1 MKTKFTLIFTL
12 VIQSLFS
19 QGIIFNAE
27 KYDNLPAYEPQ
38 KSQGFANAVL
48 PSKLSYRSY
57 CPAVLSQGQVSTCV
71 GWATSYALL
80 STQQNI
86 LMGETNFYKK
96 QVRVMDPNFVYALIR
111 NYNDGWCQKG
121 TFMGDAMDVLL
132 NNGSKPLLTPPWLSC
147 NSTYEFDKFAIA
159 IASIYSINH
168 YYTLNDKSDLINTL
182 KYSLYNK
189 QPIAVGMNV
198 TKSFAT
204 GSGMQ
209 YGGKWSPS
217 AYEQIEGGHAMCIVG
232 YDDTKYGGSFELMN
246 SYGTEFGDNGF
257 VWISYADMKKYMQ
270 EAYIIELNTDTYG
283 YRKGNCS
290 LGDCYD
296 YYSRY
301 KYSNG
306 EVYEGE
312 FSKGYRNGW
321 GMYSYNDNSFYIGNF
336 SNGYMH
342 GWGIYY
348 NSTTGYYYK
357 TNYNYGTLQS
367 SQYYQ
372 GFSGTEED
380 KKLDGLIEVLQNSI
394 PGKSIDVK
402 SDAYQDFMESSKPE
416 GEPIKA
422 EPSSG
427 NSNENKI
434 DQKTNTIEIPSS
446 SNVKEKQKKKKT
458 KKNHK

>member
-1 MKTKFTLIFTL
+1 MKIKFVAILLL
-12 VIQSLFS
+12 VTNILTA
-19 QGIIFNAE
+19 QGILFDKE

-38 KSQGFANAVL
+38 KSQGFANTVL

-111 NYNDGWCQKG
+111 NYNDGWCQNG

-422 EPSSG
+422 ELKKEEIKSEQKSNPLNPST
-427 NSNENKI
+427 
-434 DQKTNTIEIPSS
+434 DPAKT
-446 SNVKEKQKKKKT
+446 KDKKQKKSKK
-458 KKNHK
+458 KKG

>member
-1 MKTKFTLIFTL
+1 MKVKL
-12 VIQSLFS
+12 VAILLLVTNALNA
-19 QGIIFNAE
+19 QGILFDKE

-48 PSKLSYRSY
+48 PSRLSYRSY

-111 NYNDGWCQKG
+111 NYNDGWCQNG
-121 TFMGDAMDVLL
+121 AFMGDAMEILL

-168 YYTLNDKSDLINTL
+168 YYTLNDKTDLTNTL
-182 KYSLYNK
+182 KYALYNK
-189 QPIAVGMNV
+189 QPIAVGMNL
-198 TKSFAT
+198 TKSFTT
-204 GSGMQ
+204 GSGIQ
-209 YGGKWSPS
+209 FGKWSPTGS
-217 AYEQIEGGHAMCIVG
+217 EPTGIGHAMCIVG

-290 LGDCYD
+290 LGDCNNN
-296 YYSRY
+296 YSRY

-321 GMYSYNDNSFYIGNF
+321 GMHSYNDNSFYIGNF

-348 NSTTGYYYK
+348 NSTTKYYYK
-357 TNYNYGTLQS
+357 TNYNYGKLQS

-372 GFSGTEED
+372 GFSGSAED
-380 KKLDGLIEVLQNSI
+380 KKLDGLIEVLQNTI
-394 PGKSIDVK
+394 PGKAVDVK
-402 SDAYQDFMESSKPE
+402 SDAYQDFVETSKPE
-416 GEPIKA
+416 EEPQKA
-422 EPSSG
+422 EEKKEEIKTEQKSNPS
-427 NSNENKI
+427 I
-434 DQKTNTIEIPSS
+434 IPSEP
-446 SNVKEKQKKKKT
+446 VKSKDKKQKKSKK
-458 KKNHK
+458 KKG

>member
-1 MKTKFTLIFTL
+1 MNTKFTLIFTL
-12 VIQSLFS
+12 ALQSLFS

-27 KYDNLPAYEPQ
+27 KYDNLPVYEPQ

-57 CPAVLSQGQVSTCV
+57 CPTVLSQGQVSTCV

-111 NYNDGWCQKG
+111 NYNDGWCQNG
-121 TFMGDAMDVLL
+121 TFMGDAMEILI

-147 NSTYEFDKFAIA
+147 NSTYEFDKFALA
-159 IASIYSINH
+159 IASIYTVNN
-168 YYTLNDKSDLINTL
+168 YYALNDKTDLVNTL
-182 KYSLYNK
+182 KYALYNK
-189 QPIAVGMNV
+189 KPIAVGMNV
-198 TKSFAT
+198 TKSFST
-204 GSGMQ
+204 GSGMS
-209 YGGKWSPS
+209 YGKWSPS
-217 AYEQIEGGHAMCIVG
+217 SSEQIAGGHAMCIVG

-270 EAYIIELNTDTYG
+270 EAYLIDLNTEQYG
-283 YRKGNCS
+283 YRTGNCT

-312 FSKGYRNGW
+312 FSKSYRNGW

-348 NSTTGYYYK
+348 NSTTKYYYK
-357 TNYNYGTLQS
+357 TNYNYGKLQS

-372 GFSGTEED
+372 GFSGSAED
-380 KKLDGLIEVLQNSI
+380 KKLDGLIEVLQNTI
-394 PGKSIDVK
+394 PGKSVDVK
-402 SDAYQDFMESSKPE
+402 SDAYQDFVETSKPE
-416 GEPIKA
+416 EEPQKA
-422 EPSSG
+422 EEIKSEQKSIPLNPSTDPA
-427 NSNENKI
+427 KKK
-434 DQKTNTIEIPSS
+434 DK
-446 SNVKEKQKKKKT
+446 KQKKSKK
-458 KKNHK
+458 KKG

>member
-1 MKTKFTLIFTL
+1 MKVKLVAILLLITNAL
-12 VIQSLFS
+12 NA
-19 QGIIFNAE
+19 QGILFDKE
-27 KYDNLPAYEPQ
+27 KYDNLPAYEHQ

-48 PSKLSYRSY
+48 PSRLSYRSY
-57 CPAVLSQGQVSTCV
+57 CPTVLSQGQVSTCV

-111 NYNDGWCQKG
+111 NYNDGWCQNG
-121 TFMGDAMDVLL
+121 TFMGDAMEILI

-147 NSTYEFDKFAIA
+147 NSTYEFDKFALA
-159 IASIYSINH
+159 IASIYAVNN
-168 YYTLNDKSDLINTL
+168 YYALNDKTDLVNTL
-182 KYSLYNK
+182 KYALYNK
-189 QPIAVGMNV
+189 KPIAVGMNV
-198 TKSFAT
+198 TKSFST
-204 GSGMQ
+204 GSGMS
-209 YGGKWSPS
+209 YGKWSPS
-217 AYEQIEGGHAMCIVG
+217 SSEQIAGGHAMCIVG

-270 EAYIIELNTDTYG
+270 EAYLIDLNTEQYG
-283 YRKGNCS
+283 YRTGNCT

-348 NSTTGYYYK
+348 NSTTKYYYK
-357 TNYNYGTLQS
+357 TNYNYGKLQS

-380 KKLDGLIEVLQNSI
+380 KKLDGLIEVLQNTI
-394 PGKSIDVK
+394 PGKSVDVK
-402 SDAYQDFMESSKPE
+402 SDAYQDFVETSKPE
-416 GEPIKA
+416 EEPQKA
-422 EPSSG
+422 EEKKEEIKTEQKSNPS
-427 NSNENKI
+427 I
-434 DQKTNTIEIPSS
+434 IPSEP
-446 SNVKEKQKKKKT
+446 VKSKDKKQKKSKK
-458 KKNHK
+458 KKG

>member
-1 MKTKFTLIFTL
+1 MKIKLTLISILLFQ
-12 VIQSLFS
+12 VLFS
-19 QGIIFNAE
+19 QGIIFNTE

-38 KSQGFANAVL
+38 KSQGFANAAL
-48 PSKLSYRSY
+48 PSKTSYRSY

-86 LMGETNFYKK
+86 LMGETNFYRK

-111 NYNDGWCQKG
+111 NYSDGWCQKG
-121 TFMGDAMDVLL
+121 TYMGDAMEVLY

-147 NSTYEFDKFAIA
+147 NSISEFDKFALS
-159 IASIYSINH
+159 IASIYTINN
-168 YYTLNDKSDLINTL
+168 YYKLNINSDLVSSL
-182 KYSLYNK
+182 KYALYNK
-189 QPIAVGMNV
+189 KPVAVGMNV
-198 TKSFAT
+198 TKSFST
-204 GSGMQ
+204 GSGVT
-209 YGGKWSPS
+209 YGKWSPS
-217 AYEQIEGGHAMCIVG
+217 SSEQIAGGHAMCIVG

-270 EAYIIELNTDTYG
+270 EAYLIDLNTEQYG
-283 YRKGNCS
+283 YRIGNCS

-321 GMYSYNDNSFYIGNF
+321 GMYLYNDNSFYIGNF

-342 GWGIYY
+342 GWGIYFS
-348 NSTTGYYYK
+348 NSTSSYFK
-357 TNYNYGTLQS
+357 TYYNYGTLQS
-367 SQYYQ
+367 SQNYQ
-372 GFSGTEED
+372 GFSGTAED
-380 KKLDGLIEVLQNSI
+380 KKLDGLMDVLQGII
-394 PGKSIDVK
+394 PGKTMDMK
-402 SDAYQDFMESSKPE
+402 SDAYQDLVEASKPE
-416 GEPIKA
+416 EEPQKAEVKKEEIKTEQNSSPTSTPSEPIKK
-422 EPSSG
+422 
-427 NSNENKI
+427 NDK
-434 DQKTNTIEIPSS
+434 
-446 SNVKEKQKKKKT
+446 KQKKNKK
-458 KKNHK
+458 KKG

>member
-38 KSQGFANAVL
+38 KSQGFANTVL
-48 PSKLSYRSY
+48 PSRLSYRSY

-86 LMGETNFYKK
+86 LMGETSFYRK

-121 TFMGDAMDVLL
+121 TNMGDAMEVLY

-147 NSTYEFDKFAIA
+147 NSVSEFDKFALA
-159 IASIYSINH
+159 IASIYTINN
-168 YYTLNDKSDLINTL
+168 YYKLNINSDLVSSL
-182 KYSLYNK
+182 KYALYNK
-189 QPIAVGMNV
+189 KPVAVGMNV
-198 TKSFAT
+198 TKSFST
-204 GSGMQ
+204 GSGMS
-209 YGGKWSPS
+209 YGKWSPS
-217 AYEQIEGGHAMCIVG
+217 SSEQIAGGHAMCIVG

-270 EAYIIELNTDTYG
+270 EAYLIELNTEQYG
-283 YRKGNCS
+283 YRAGTCS
-290 LGDCYD
+290 LGDCSD

-348 NSTTGYYYK
+348 NSTTKYYYK
-357 TNYNYGTLQS
+357 TNYSYGKLQI

-372 GFSGTEED
+372 GFSGSVED
-380 KKLDGLIEVLQNSI
+380 KKLDGLIEVLQNTI
-394 PGKSIDVK
+394 PGKSVDVK
-402 SDAYQDFMESSKPE
+402 SDAYQDFVETSKPE
-416 GEPIKA
+416 EEPLKA
-422 EPSSG
+422 EEIKSEQKSNPLNPSTDPA
-427 NSNENKI
+427 KKK
-434 DQKTNTIEIPSS
+434 DK
-446 SNVKEKQKKKKT
+446 KQKKSKK
-458 KKNHK
+458 KKG